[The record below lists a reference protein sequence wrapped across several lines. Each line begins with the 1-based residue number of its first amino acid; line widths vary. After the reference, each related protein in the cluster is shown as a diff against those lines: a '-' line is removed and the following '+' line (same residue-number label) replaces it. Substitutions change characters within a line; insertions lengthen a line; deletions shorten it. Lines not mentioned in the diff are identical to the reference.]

1 MGFHYEIIDHVQLAA
16 PKGGEMKARAF
27 YGDVLGFEEVEKPDT
42 LKKRGGVW
50 FQAGSIH
57 MHIGIDDPFV
67 PAKKAHPA
75 IRVKNIAAM
84 KRFLQEQ
91 QIDFRED
98 NDLPQADRF
107 YIDDPF
113 GNRLEFLEW
122 KT

>member
-67 PAKKAHPA
+67 PRSEEHTSELQSRGHLVCRLLLEKKNSLVT
-75 IRVKNIAAM
+75 RSS
-84 KRFLQEQ
+84 
-91 QIDFRED
+91 
-98 NDLPQADRF
+98 
-107 YIDDPF
+107 
-113 GNRLEFLEW
+113 
-122 KT
+122 